1 MCMYIPQLPP
11 TFNMPK
17 SQLQW
22 YGECVY
28 STGVD
33 LINSINNG
41 KTPLDRFISVVAWS
55 ISTTRPQTFGVVP
68 YNPILAETHHV
79 SKGNLNVLL
88 EQVVS
93 CFPHCLLGWWKEQIL
108 CLRENNLIIFIY

>member
-1 MCMYIPQLPP
+1 MYVYIPQLPP

-28 STGVD
+28 STATGVD
-33 LINSINNG
+33 LLNNINNG
-41 KTPLDRFISVVAWS
+41 KTALDRLISVVAWS
-55 ISTTRPQTFGVVP
+55 ISTTRPQKFGFAP
-68 YNPILAETHHV
+68 YNPILGETHHV

-88 EQVVS
+88 EQV
-93 CFPHCLLGWWKEQIL
+93 CFLFPLFVFQVGPQIFLSPGLLT
-108 CLRENNLIIFIY
+108 

>member
-1 MCMYIPQLPP
+1 MNNEFECACIMYIPQLPP
-11 TFNMPK
+11 AFNMPK

-55 ISTTRPQTFGVVP
+55 ISTTRPQSFGVVP

-88 EQVVS
+88 EQVLFGGMVEGAS
-93 CFPHCLLGWWKEQIL
+93 LTFTHI
-108 CLRENNLIIFIY
+108 